1 MIKNLFAI
9 TFLSLSLSFISN
21 ISFAQNIQQQST
33 EIQQLINNK
42 KYDEANQKL
51 NYLLSKPENSR
62 NAKLLFLQGLL
73 FTELNEIDA
82 AIKVFTEITHF
93 YPELP
98 EPYNNLAVLYAKQN
112 QLERA
117 KIALEM
123 AIQTHPNYATA
134 YENLGDI
141 YIQLAN
147 QAYNQSL
154 LLKNNSSKS
163 LQNKLL
169 LIKDLKDLKDLSK
182 NN

>member
-1 MIKNLFAI
+1 M
-9 TFLSLSLSFISN
+9 
-21 ISFAQNIQQQST
+21 
-33 EIQQLINNK
+33 
-42 KYDEANQKL
+42 
-51 NYLLSKPENSR
+51 
-62 NAKLLFLQGLL
+62 QGLL

-147 QAYNQSL
+147 QAYNQAL

>member
-1 MIKNLFAI
+1 
-9 TFLSLSLSFISN
+9 
-21 ISFAQNIQQQST
+21 
-33 EIQQLINNK
+33 
-42 KYDEANQKL
+42 
-51 NYLLSKPENSR
+51 
-62 NAKLLFLQGLL
+62 
-73 FTELNEIDA
+73 
-82 AIKVFTEITHF
+82 
-93 YPELP
+93 
-98 EPYNNLAVLYAKQN
+98 
-112 QLERA
+112 
-117 KIALEM
+117 M

-147 QAYNQSL
+147 QAYNQAL

>member
-1 MIKNLFAI
+1 MKLLRQIFCI
-9 TFLSLSLSFISN
+9 TTTIFCIFFIN
-21 ISFAQNIQQQST
+21 NTAQSQENFQQ
-33 EIQQLINNK
+33 IQQLINNK

-51 NYLLSKPENSR
+51 NDLFAKKENAV
-62 NAKLLFLQGLL
+62 NAKLLFLRGLL
-73 FTELNEIDA
+73 YSETNNIDA
-82 AIKVFTEITHF
+82 AIQVFTEITQI

-112 QLERA
+112 QLDKA

-134 YENLGDI
+134 YENLGDV
-141 YIQLAN
+141 YIQLAS
-147 QAYNQSL
+147 QAYNQAL
-154 LLKNNSSKS
+154 LLKNNNYQT

-169 LIKDLKDLKDLSK
+169 LIKDLSK